1 MSNCPICSGL
11 ILRHISANK
20 VYWYCTSCHQKVP
33 NLTSRPLV
41 KLAQEDFHKQLNPT
55 LKDLIYA

>member
-11 ILRHISANK
+11 ILRHIAENK
-20 VYWYCTSCHQKVP
+20 VYWYCPSCYQKVP
-33 NLTSRPLV
+33 NLSSRPLV
-41 KLAQEDFHKQLNPT
+41 KLAQEDFLKQLNPT